1 MLDALA
7 VSVHLHDGIADH
19 RAIERCGDGP
29 GSYAAKEDRNDQ
41 PASEGHM
48 PDRVARAFI
57 AGADFSD
64 GRNGA
69 EAHLP
74 IGRIQNSHGSF
85 LAGRTLN
92 RMHRHGTRQ
101 T

>member
-1 MLDALA
+1 MSVAATAATPLPGLA
-7 VSVHLHDGIADH
+7 ITWTSTAAQGSEVAARSVSMVETLLQCGAD
-19 RAIERCGDGP
+19 
-29 GSYAAKEDRNDQ
+29 S
-41 PASEGHM
+41 
-48 PDRVARAFI
+48 ARLVAFI
-57 AGADFSD
+57 AGADFSA

-92 RMHRHGTRQ
+92 RMHRHRTRQ